1 MATAKQINHVLRRC
15 KCAVHGKTA
24 KALRRK
30 EKMELKKNV

>member
-1 MATAKQINHVLRRC
+1 MATAKQINFTLRRC
-15 KCAVHGKTA
+15 KYAVHGKTS